1 MVIMAVVVIM
11 MMINLVVL
19 KIRLIS
25 GTKLENDGE
34 RIASYNQVFPDIKR
48 FFSFSTILTI
58 LLQQWPGYLEAK
70 ERTWWWRR
78 RRPMKMRDPR
88 FVSRQDLLKELT
100 CSGGKMTFHL
110 WNAILLVLTISIAW
124 KWSNI
129 HSVCIKKTQ
138 IYTMRLFVSI
148 ILNHVARTPSI
159 VRKKWWK

>member
-58 LLQQWPGYLEAK
+58 LLQQWPGYLEAN
-70 ERTWWWRR
+70 ERTWWLLK
-78 RRPMKMRDPR
+78 RPMKIRDPR
-88 FVSRQDLLKELT
+88 FVSRQD
-100 CSGGKMTFHL
+100 
-110 WNAILLVLTISIAW
+110 VLTLFYPALFGPF
-124 KWSNI
+124 NTRGG
-129 HSVCIKKTQ
+129 VENGLTIKLQ
-138 IYTMRLFVSI
+138 IRRF
-148 ILNHVARTPSI
+148 
-159 VRKKWWK
+159 